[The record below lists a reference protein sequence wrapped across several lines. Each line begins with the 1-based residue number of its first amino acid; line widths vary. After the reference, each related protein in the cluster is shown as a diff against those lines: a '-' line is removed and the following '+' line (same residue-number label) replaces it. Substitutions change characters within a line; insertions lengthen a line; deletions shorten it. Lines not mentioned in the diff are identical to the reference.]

1 MENCIKPYKYEV
13 EVDEREWGLGRE
25 HADQAFTQ
33 EIKRCE
39 AKLGEIRDK
48 VGGGRRLNGLVSYV
62 AEVERAEE
70 DRRQRRMSGE
80 VNEEEQGPMDVYK
93 YSPAQVV
100 DGESPK
106 SEWYG
111 ADNRPTRSTVTKPPI
126 PAQTPRS
133 DPQIKKMSPR
143 TIPTGILPRGIF
155 GCRS

>member
-39 AKLGEIRDK
+39 QKLGEIRDK

-62 AEVERAEE
+62 AETERAQEE
-70 DRRQRRMSGE
+70 RRERRMSGDM
-80 VNEEEQGPMDVYK
+80 EEESSPMDVYK

-100 DGESPK
+100 DGMFL
-106 SEWYG
+106 YLNHMYTYTQG
-111 ADNRPTRSTVTKPPI
+111 R
-126 PAQTPRS
+126 
-133 DPQIKKMSPR
+133 
-143 TIPTGILPRGIF
+143 
-155 GCRS
+155 